1 MSEAVVNPN
10 KVSRAG
16 VILIKSFE
24 GFRPAAVRR
33 ADGVWVIGYGHT
45 ASAREG
51 ATVSE
56 SDAELL
62 LQYDLIPV
70 VRAVREAV
78 TVPLNGHQF
87 DALASFAFSVGV
99 ERFLVSDVLVL
110 VNAGRPQDAAAAI
123 LGWHDAAEA
132 HLPPRRRTAERA
144 LFNTAPGAPAALVDL
159 LMQPLAPFPAVAA
172 PQDASPQDADVA
184 PFPSANDADFG
195 ASAPAGFGTDGPL
208 TARDP
213 IRAAPA
219 SLDAGAVL
227 TLTERTATD
236 RLALS
241 AANDAPPAPAA
252 ADPAP
257 ADTRVVWSGDAP
269 AAQTDEAAAPAE
281 AAETLKPAPASADPG
296 SPWPFFF
303 LGALG
308 MVALGAA
315 GAAFRRAAH
324 PGGGDTGLIGAALGV
339 IAVACI
345 AVAGWNLYQRWGR
358 PGR

>member
-1 MSEAVVNPN
+1 MSEAVLNPN

-172 PQDASPQDADVA
+172 AQDVSPQDAEVA
-184 PFPSANDADFG
+184 PFPGANDADFG
-195 ASAPAGFGTDGPL
+195 ASAPTGFGTDGPL

-227 TLTERTATD
+227 TLTEGVASD

-241 AANDAPPAPAA
+241 AANDAPPATPDAVT
-252 ADPAP
+252 P
-257 ADTRVVWSGDAP
+257 DTRVVWSGDAP
-269 AAQTDEAAAPAE
+269 APETDEAPATADA
-281 AAETLKPAPASADPG
+281 AAETSKPAPTRVDPG
-296 SPWPFFF
+296 SPWPFFI

-324 PGGGDTGLIGAALGV
+324 PGGGDTGLIGVALGV